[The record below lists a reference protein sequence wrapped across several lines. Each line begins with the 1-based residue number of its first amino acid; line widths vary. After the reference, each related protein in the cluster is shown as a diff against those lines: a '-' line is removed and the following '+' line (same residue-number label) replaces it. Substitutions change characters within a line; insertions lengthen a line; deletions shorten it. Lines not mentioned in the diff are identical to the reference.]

1 MLRLSFQGAY
11 CPDRCKMD
19 EKMDQKQPVRTADDL
34 GAAVRH
40 ARRSQDLT
48 LEQLSGLSGL
58 GVRFLSELERGKP
71 TAQLGKALEV
81 ANLLGL
87 RLVLD
92 ADR

>member
-1 MLRLSFQGAY
+1 MNASAR
-11 CPDRCKMD
+11 P
-19 EKMDQKQPVRTADDL
+19 KQPVGTAADF
-34 GAAVRH
+34 GAAIRH

-81 ANLLGL
+81 AKLLGL

-92 ADR
+92 PDR

>member
-1 MLRLSFQGAY
+1 
-11 CPDRCKMD
+11 MD
-19 EKMDQKQPVRTADDL
+19 EKMDQKQHVRTAADF
-34 GAAVRH
+34 GAAVRR
-40 ARRSQDLT
+40 ARQSQDLT